1 MKNKFNYMP
10 FYLVLLC
17 TLLLLFLTGC
27 WSSKE
32 VEELSLTAGIAL
44 DKGKDSTI
52 EKEDEEESYPK
63 RNLIT
68 ATYQIVSSQA
78 QSKGNGQQKRYINVS
93 ETGDSIHQIVR
104 EFSLKRESTMF
115 SPHLKNIVI
124 SDSLVRTYSL
134 EQLLEQYLRDN
145 EVRLSCMI

>member
-1 MKNKFNYMP
+1 MLGNAALFL
-10 FYLVLLC
+10 FGLLP
-17 TLLLLFLTGC
+17 LLLLIIKRLKGGVVWKINLIICGSIWFCYVRFASILTGC

-52 EKEDEEESYPK
+52 EKEDEEGGYPK

-78 QSKGNGQQKRYINVS
+78 QSKGNGQQNV
-93 ETGDSIHQIVR
+93 I
-104 EFSLKRESTMF
+104 
-115 SPHLKNIVI
+115 
-124 SDSLVRTYSL
+124 
-134 EQLLEQYLRDN
+134 
-145 EVRLSCMI
+145 

>member
-1 MKNKFNYMP
+1 
-10 FYLVLLC
+10 
-17 TLLLLFLTGC
+17 LLFLTGC

-32 VEELSLTAGIAL
+32 VEELSLIAGIAL

-68 ATYQIVSSQA
+68 ATYHIVSSQA

-104 EFSLKRESTMF
+104 EFSLK
-115 SPHLKNIVI
+115 
-124 SDSLVRTYSL
+124 
-134 EQLLEQYLRDN
+134 
-145 EVRLSCMI
+145 

>member
-1 MKNKFNYMP
+1 MR
-10 FYLVLLC
+10 
-17 TLLLLFLTGC
+17 
-27 WSSKE
+27 
-32 VEELSLTAGIAL
+32 
-44 DKGKDSTI
+44 
-52 EKEDEEESYPK
+52 KEDEEGGYPK

-115 SPHLKNIVI
+115 SPHLKILLLAIV
-124 SDSLVRTYSL
+124 LYVHT
-134 EQLLEQYLRDN
+134 
-145 EVRLSCMI
+145 V

>member
-1 MKNKFNYMP
+1 MKNKFNYMR
-10 FYLVLLC
+10 FYFALLW

-52 EKEDEEESYPK
+52 EKEDEEGGYPK

-78 QSKGNGQQKRYINVS
+78 QSKRKWTTKTLY
-93 ETGDSIHQIVR
+93 
-104 EFSLKRESTMF
+104 
-115 SPHLKNIVI
+115 
-124 SDSLVRTYSL
+124 
-134 EQLLEQYLRDN
+134 
-145 EVRLSCMI
+145 

>member
-1 MKNKFNYMP
+1 MLGNAALFLFGLLPLLLLIITRLKGGVVKNKFNYMR
-10 FYLVLLC
+10 FYFALLW

-44 DKGKDSTI
+44 DKGKNSTI
-52 EKEDEEESYPK
+52 EKEDEEGGYPK

-78 QSKGNGQQKRYINVS
+78 QSKGNGQQNV
-93 ETGDSIHQIVR
+93 I
-104 EFSLKRESTMF
+104 LMF
-115 SPHLKNIVI
+115 LRQVI
-124 SDSLVRTYSL
+124 PFIKLFVSFH
-134 EQLLEQYLRDN
+134 
-145 EVRLSCMI
+145 